1 MRCRVTITS
10 SRQIGE
16 FPINIDTLLPEVS
29 SGQKVY
35 FTKSAR
41 ERRFGFPGVL
51 VYGKIAVP
59 FQYTLTVSPETL
71 QQGKSFLLS
80 LEGKS

>member
-1 MRCRVTITS
+1 M
-10 SRQIGE
+10 
-16 FPINIDTLLPEVS
+16 IDTGGASHMVGQVPISLDALLPEVS

-51 VYGKIAVP
+51 VYGKIAMP
-59 FQYTLTVSPETL
+59 FQYTLAVSPETL
-71 QQGKSFLLS
+71 QEGKSFLIT

>member
-1 MRCRVTITS
+1 M
-10 SRQIGE
+10 
-16 FPINIDTLLPEVS
+16 LPEVS
-29 SGQKVY
+29 SGKKVY
-35 FTKSAR
+35 FTQSAK

-51 VYGKIAVP
+51 VYGKIAMP

-71 QQGKSFLLS
+71 QEGKSFLLS

>member
-1 MRCRVTITS
+1 MLDTGIA
-10 SRQIGE
+10 SRQVGL
-16 FPINIDTLLPEVS
+16 FPINIDPLLPEVS

-51 VYGKIAVP
+51 VYGKIAMP
-59 FQYTLTVSPETL
+59 FQYTLTASQETL
-71 QQGKSFLLS
+71 QEGKSFLLS